1 MANTI
6 KLFITSKLIKTEKN
20 SFRSYKTKMLIDVIN
35 EDGTKTKQPRIIN
48 VSFCG
53 EKTREFLKAHN
64 VRRGFITCKA
74 TDVNAPFVYE
84 ITIDEKTNKKVY
96 PVVKIF
102 SIEAYEDKPF
112 ERSQGDFIT
121 GEEDKE
127 INEDDLG
134 I

>member
-1 MANTI
+1 MANTL
-6 KLFITSKLIKTEKN
+6 KLFITSKLIKTPKT
-20 SFRSYKTKMLIDVIN
+20 SFRSYKTKMNIDVIG
-35 EDGTKTKQPRIIN
+35 EDGKKTKQPRIIN

-84 ITIDEKTNKKVY
+84 VTTGEDGKKVY

-102 SIEAYEDKPF
+102 SIESYEDKPF
-112 ERSQGDFIT
+112 ERAQGDFIT
-121 GEEDKE
+121 GEEDE
-127 INEDDLG
+127 PITNEDG
-134 I
+134 EIQ